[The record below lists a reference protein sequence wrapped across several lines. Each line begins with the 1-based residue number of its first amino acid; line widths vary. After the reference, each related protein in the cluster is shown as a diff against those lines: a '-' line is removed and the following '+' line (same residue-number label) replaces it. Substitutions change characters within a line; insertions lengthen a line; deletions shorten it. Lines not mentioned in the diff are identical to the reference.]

1 MEIERL
7 EKDDEDALIGIGTL
21 IIFIALILVSAVA
34 ASLMIS
40 TVKTIKQQAEKTA
53 QESLEE
59 VSNSFQ
65 IKSVYG
71 LKDHESKE
79 IDTVLMRVKLMPG
92 SSSQNLSYTLL
103 HIDDGETGRGLEYN
117 SSGISDRDHFSAVSL
132 IDPVSEFKDNS
143 PVVNQGTIVKIE
155 INATAVG
162 LNLTTQTEC
171 RIELTPKHGTSTIE
185 IFTTPSVYDS
195 RIMHFD

>member
-1 MEIERL
+1 MEIKRL
-7 EKDDEDALIGIGTL
+7 EKDDEDGLIGIGTL

-53 QESLEE
+53 QQSLEE

-65 IKSVYG
+65 IQSVYG
-71 LKDHESKE
+71 YKGPASKE
-79 IDTVLMRVKLMPG
+79 INTVLMRVKLMPG

-103 HIDDGETGRGLEYN
+103 HIDDGETEKGLEYN
-117 SSGISDRDHFSAVSL
+117 SSGISDQDHFSAVPL
-132 IDPVSEFKDNS
+132 MDPVGEFKDNR
-143 PVVNQGTIVKIE
+143 PVINQGTIVKIE

-162 LNLTTQTEC
+162 LNLTTQREC

-195 RIMHFD
+195 RIIHFG